1 MGLIVYFS
9 PPCHCYH
16 RSFLSVFISL
26 SCICYVSIY
35 KLSDLVDLSY
45 LIGLPSRTVQQYS
58 PPACFFQN
66 KVMFLQRIVLIYDEP
81 PLSSHLPVLPEW
93 LLNGGTNIEQLH
105 HKNAVANEH
114 KI

>member
-1 MGLIVYFS
+1 
-9 PPCHCYH
+9 
-16 RSFLSVFISL
+16 
-26 SCICYVSIY
+26 
-35 KLSDLVDLSY
+35 
-45 LIGLPSRTVQQYS
+45 
-58 PPACFFQN
+58 
-66 KVMFLQRIVLIYDEP
+66 MFLQRIVLIYDEP